1 MSDISFP
8 GLGAFVIFLG
18 LLIVLGLTLI
28 FSLVRL
34 LRAKRRWPC
43 HSSFGFGIGSA
54 VGFIITLIL
63 LYLTENGSV
72 AFMKILDEWAMAIV
86 ILILVNNV
94 FMGWW
99 FWRKNSKRR

>member
-18 LLIVLGLTLI
+18 LLTVLGLTLL

-54 VGFIITLIL
+54 IGFIITLIL
-63 LYLTENGSV
+63 IYLTENGSV
-72 AFMKILDEWAMAIV
+72 ASMEVLDNWAVAIAIL
-86 ILILVNNV
+86 LLVHTL
-94 FMGWW
+94 FIGWW
-99 FWRKNSKRR
+99 FWRKNSKKR